1 MKMYIWLP
9 IFFLINQAVIP
20 QSWVELNS
28 PFNSGI
34 RVLHISNSNR
44 LFAGGDTGFFTTTDG
59 GETWDTILT
68 AKTMSI
74 YTQNDSTWY
83 LCTFEG
89 INKTTNSGESWLSF
103 GQSLPSSLVT
113 DLAINR
119 NDNSIFAATTSG
131 LYKSLDNGLNWD
143 IVFGTSYASDAMVE
157 SIGDTIVFIG
167 GKILG
172 IPQQALY
179 RSTNNGVSWVEQN
192 FGSFFGK
199 IYKMPGDV
207 LFLQHDWMDSHKI
220 YRSTNGGEI
229 WFLPYS
235 HISYPVTKWGPI
247 INSINNSLIM
257 AKIIENNLIAF
268 NELMVS
274 FNNFQTGAT
283 YYQLW
288 SSSWVE
294 ITALTT
300 DINEEMYAGLEDGKI
315 RKISGIVLTDIDEQP
330 VNSPAQYKLEQNY
343 PNPFNPST
351 KISWQLPVSG
361 WVTLKVF
368 DVLGRE
374 VATLVNEEKP
384 VGSYNVEFRIENVE
398 LSSGIYFYQLK
409 AGRFVETRKMI
420 LIK

>member
-1 MKMYIWLP
+1 MKKYILIP
-9 IFFLINQAVIP
+9 IFFLINHAVIP

-28 PFNSGI
+28 PFNSVV
-34 RVLHISNSNR
+34 RVLHVSNSNT
-44 LFAGGDTGFFTTTDG
+44 LFAGGDNGFFSTNDEG
-59 GETWDTILT
+59 GTWDTILI

-74 YTQNDSTWY
+74 YTQNDSTWF
-83 LCTFEG
+83 LCTYGG
-89 INKTTNSGESWLSF
+89 IFRTTNSGEQWNLF
-103 GQSLPSSLVT
+103 GESLPTLLVT

-131 LYKSLDNGLNWD
+131 LYKSLDDGLNWD
-143 IVFGTSYASDAMVE
+143 LVFGTSYESEAMVE
-157 SIGDTIVFIG
+157 SVGDTIVFIG
-167 GKILG
+167 GKIFG

-207 LFLQHDWMDSHKI
+207 LFLQHEWMDSHKI
-220 YRSTNGGEI
+220 YGSTNGGDI

-235 HISYPVTKWGPI
+235 HTSYPVTKWGPI
-247 INSINNSLIM
+247 INSLNNSLIM
-257 AKIIENNLIAF
+257 AKIIENNLIAY

-300 DINEEMYAGLEDGKI
+300 DINEEIYAGLEDGKI
-315 RKISGIVLTDIDEQP
+315 RKISGIILTDIDDDP
-330 VNSPAQYKLEQNY
+330 VNMPTQYKLNQNY

-351 KISWQLPVSG
+351 KINWQSPVGSHQSI
-361 WVTLKVF
+361 KVF
-368 DVLGRE
+368 DVLGNE
-374 VATLVNEEKP
+374 IATLVDEYKP
-384 VGSYNVEFRIENVE
+384 AGKYEVEFIA
-398 LSSGIYFYQLK
+398 SSLPSGVYFYRLQSGSFLQIK
-409 AGRFVETRKMI
+409 KMI
-420 LIK
+420 LLK